1 MFLTMRRKKKN
12 TKWKWVVGFGLAGLM
27 VYSGF
32 KFKPKQDTGIIS
44 VQIHQVGR
52 RDITEVVVANGRI
65 QPVKEVKISPEV
77 SGEIIELP
85 VKEGQEVSKGDLLLK
100 IRPDLYVA
108 NRNSAQAGYNS
119 SQAGLELQKAHL
131 KKAEADF
138 RRSERLYKDGLETE
152 DAYQSALTGLE
163 VSQLQVKASSHQ
175 VEQSKASL
183 NRAEEDLAKAT
194 IYSPISGTVTM
205 LGSEL
210 GERVLGTAQNMGTI
224 VMHLANLNDMEA
236 RVEISEIDIVRI
248 KVNQLVSLEVDAFRN
263 RKFNGMVSEIG
274 NSATTS
280 GSGQQEQ
287 ATRFEVVVLIEDKE
301 SFRPGMS
308 ITAHI
313 ETESRTNVIAVPIQC
328 VTTRQSGTESP
339 SKTPKQPDDN
349 QIKALTKSKDNG
361 PEEIVFLAESDKAK
375 QITVKRGISDDEYVE
390 IIVGL
395 KLDDQVISGGYKA
408 IHRELK
414 DGSPIKIGED
424 KALSKDK

>member
-1 MFLTMRRKKKN
+1 MRRKKKN
-12 TKWKWVVGFGLAGLM
+12 TKWKWVVGFGLVGLM
-27 VYSGF
+27 VSAVI

-44 VQIHQVGR
+44 VQIHQVER
-52 RDITEVVVANGRI
+52 RDITEIVVANGRI

-119 SQAGLELQKAHL
+119 SQAGFELQKAHL

-152 DAYQSALTGLE
+152 DAYQSAQTSLE

-224 VMHLANLNDMEA
+224 VMNLANLNEMEA

-339 SKTPKQPDDN
+339 SKTPSQPGEH
-349 QIKALTKSKDNG
+349 QVKPLTKSMDDG

-375 QITVKRGISDDEYVE
+375 QITVTRGISDDEYVE
-390 IIVGL
+390 IIEGL
-395 KLDDQVISGGYKA
+395 KPDDQVISGGYKA

-414 DGSPIKIGED
+414 DGSLIKTGEEKKLPQD
-424 KALSKDK
+424 Q